1 MFDSRRPPAEKRCFT
16 SPVIERIITDT
27 AARIT
32 DPELA
37 WLFTNCLPN
46 TLDTTITFT
55 PDDGTGHP
63 DTFVITGD
71 IDAMWLRDSTNQV
84 WPYLPFAKECPKLR
98 ALLHGL
104 IRRQA
109 KCVLL
114 DPYANAFYRTPDKI
128 SRWKSDHTEMRPGVH
143 ERKYELDSLAAVLR
157 LAAGYYEATQDPAPL
172 DDQYLHALT
181 LILDTIQHEQLG
193 SSEQPYPLHYSFQ
206 RTNQNAIETL
216 TLEGMGNP
224 FKRTGMSRS
233 PFRPSDDAAIFQY
246 LVPSNAMAAVNLQ
259 KIATVLTALPQSKI
273 ENGKSKIESLA
284 AHCTTLA
291 NEITSA
297 IHTHALITH
306 PTHGPLFAY
315 EIDGYASIHMMDD
328 ANLPNLL
335 SLPYLHFCSPTD
347 PIYQNT
353 RRFSLST
360 NNPYFAKGP
369 ACPHGALSGP
379 HIGQSWVWPLGIITQ
394 AITSTDDAEIRE
406 CLRVLKTTHAGKGFM
421 HEAFRVDNP
430 NKYTRDWF
438 AWANT
443 FFGELILHLAH
454 SRPHL
459 LSIPTSPLPL
469 IH

>member
-1 MFDSRRPPAEKRCFT
+1 MFDSRRPPLEKRTFT
-16 SPVIERIITDT
+16 SPVIERVISET
-27 AARIT
+27 AARIA

-37 WLFTNCLPN
+37 WLFSNCLPN

-55 PDDGTGHP
+55 PDDGTGGGGNP

-84 WPYLPFAKECPKLR
+84 WPYIPFAKECPKLR

-114 DPYANAFYRTPDKI
+114 DPYANAFYRDPERQ
-128 SRWKSDHTEMRPGVH
+128 SPWKSDHTLMKPGIH

-157 LAAGYYEATQDPAPL
+157 LAAGYYEATHDPTPF
-172 DDQYLHALT
+172 DDLFLESLT
-181 LILDTIQHEQLG
+181 LILDTITHEQLG
-193 SSEQPYPLHYSFQ
+193 SNEQPYPLHYSFQ

-224 FKRTGMSRS
+224 FKRTDLSRS

-246 LVPSNAMAAVNLQ
+246 LIPSNAMASVNLK
-259 KIATVLTALPQSKI
+259 KIAMALNVMNRAP
-273 ENGKSKIESLA
+273 ELA
-284 AHCTTLA
+284 YRATMLGREFA
-291 NEITSA
+291 SA
-297 IHTHALITH
+297 IHDHAIITH
-306 PTHGPLFAY
+306 PIHGKVFAY

-335 SLPYLHFCSPTD
+335 SLPYLHFCTTSSLV
-347 PIYQNT
+347 YHNT
-353 RRFSLST
+353 RKFSLST

-369 ACPHGALSGP
+369 ACPNGALSGP
-379 HIGQSWVWPLGIITQ
+379 HIGQSWIWPLGIITQ
-394 AITSTDDAEIRE
+394 AITSTDDNEIAE

-443 FFGELILHLAH
+443 FFGELILHLAQ

-459 LSIPTSPLPL
+459 LTS
-469 IH
+469 